1 MEASFDEQHPSAKH
15 LEEIQFEGSALI
27 KSTDPHSCFNCGK
40 TTHWIDINFEGA
52 LCSPECERKA
62 WEDYANALQDYGA
75 DVYGV

>member
-1 MEASFDEQHPSAKH
+1 MEASFGEQYPNAEH

-27 KSTDPHSCFNCGK
+27 KSTNPYPCFNCGK

-75 DVYGV
+75 DIYGV

>member
-1 MEASFDEQHPSAKH
+1 MTFDEQHPNARY

-27 KSTDPHSCFNCGK
+27 KSTDPRNCFVCNRV
-40 TTHWIDINFEGA
+40 THWIDINFEGA

-62 WEDYANALQDYGA
+62 WEDYFESLSIYGV